1 MLFARKLFNLG
12 IAGALVGA
20 LLAMTTPPTP
30 ASAKCTCDDTG
41 FGMYQCNGTQT
52 ACISGAEVCNLK
64 CQSK

>member
-30 ASAKCTCDDTG
+30 ASAKCTCNDSGIGEYVCSAD
-41 FGMYQCNGTQT
+41 QT
-52 ACISGAEVCNLK
+52 ACVAGWQVCSLK
-64 CQSK
+64 CQTK